1 MRNLKNKKS
10 ACKDEDSGKMKKR
23 GRDMVLDR
31 IWKLCIMTFESGVL
45 SEVWRSAVIVP
56 LYKGKEEESI

>member
-23 GRDMVLDR
+23 GRGMVLDR